1 MPAGAGQGNWL
12 IMKTLQTKE
21 SGGLPEPSSLLE
33 LEKRDPRRA
42 EALWHSLT
50 TDQRLRTILQARAED
65 RLRLITLARDSRE
78 LVRRLAPDE
87 FASTVLELGP
97 ADAGL
102 LVEYSTDAQLN
113 YLLDLTGWRQER
125 FAPGRYQVWVPLI
138 LDAGP
143 QRLERWLKA
152 TDLELL
158 ILLFAHWFRVE
169 KFLPSQE
176 QQEPPDDLPSFTLDG
191 VYFLEFRDKNTA
203 GFVAQILTHLRN
215 QDPQRYTTILE
226 GMLWESAAQ
235 LAEDA
240 LRWRQGRLRD
250 HGFPDRLEGLELWA
264 RPRPGEADWEK
275 LPPKPGLGLESE
287 RRLHSNLATRL
298 LPRDELLPTLA
309 GRLEG
314 RAGEDLMAELA
325 YVANCGVV
333 ALDVDPAQPEA
344 VARAARESLGLV
356 NMGLGLLS
364 GGDATKAAR
373 ILERVPAPA
382 LARQG
387 SQALRR
393 LNHRAFLLID
403 QGWLKQVPTG
413 LHVLDQPLD
422 RWVAGLLYPRPRC
435 YDPNL
440 GQGREYRS
448 FLSLADLEMASR
460 QLDLAEFWGRLLL
473 EFMAISPEQ
482 LRDTI
487 TSAGWPQEPEEIKTS
502 ALMGTWLARRALG
515 LGGLAPIPR
524 SELNRAVQALQAGL
538 KGELSRELVESCA
551 ALAQPQAASLASR
564 LLRRVLDYLEEELAR
579 IDTSREIEPEFIAG
593 LVVEP

>member
-1 MPAGAGQGNWL
+1 MKL
-12 IMKTLQTKE
+12 IKPQE
-21 SGGLPEPSSLLE
+21 QSGPPEPRDLLE

-42 EALWHSLT
+42 EALWQGLS
-50 TDQRLRTILQARAED
+50 TDERLRTILRATAPE

-78 LVRRLAPDE
+78 LVRRLAADE
-87 FASTVLELGP
+87 FTATVLELGP

-113 YLLDLTGWRQER
+113 YLLDLTGWRRER
-125 FAPGRYQVWVPLI
+125 FAPSRYQVWLPLI
-138 LDAGP
+138 LEAGP

-158 ILLFAHWFRVE
+158 TLLFAHWFRVE

-191 VYFLEFRDKNTA
+191 VYFLEFRDQNTA
-203 GFVAQILTHLRN
+203 GFVAQILAHLRN
-215 QDPQRYTTILE
+215 QDPRRYTTILE
-226 GMLWESAAQ
+226 AMIWESAAQ

-264 RPRPGEADWEK
+264 KPRPGEADWEK
-275 LPPKPGLGLESE
+275 LPPKPGLELEPG
-287 RRLHSNLATRL
+287 RQLHSNPATRL
-298 LPRDELLPTLA
+298 LPQDELLPSLA
-309 GRLEG
+309 GSMKG

-333 ALDVDPAQPEA
+333 ALEVDPAQPEA
-344 VARAARESLGLV
+344 VAQAARESLGLA

-364 GGDATKAAR
+364 AGDAAKAAI
-373 ILERVPAPA
+373 ILERVPVAA

-393 LNHRAFLLID
+393 LNHRAFLLVN
-403 QGWLKQVPTG
+403 QGWLKDVPTG
-413 LHVLDQPLD
+413 LHLLDQPLD

-448 FLSLADLEMASR
+448 FLRLADLEMASR
-460 QLDLAEFWGRLLL
+460 QLDKAEFWGRLLL
-473 EFMAISPEQ
+473 EFMAIKPGE

-487 TSAGWPQEPEEIKTS
+487 TGAGWPQEPEEIKTS

-524 SELNRAVQALQAGL
+524 AELNRAVRALQAGL
-538 KGELSRELVESCA
+538 KGELSRELMDSCA
-551 ALAQPQAASLASR
+551 ALAQPQAAALASQ
-564 LLRRVLDYLEEELAR
+564 LLRGVLDYLEEELAR
-579 IDTSREIEPEFIAG
+579 IDTSREVEPAFIAG

>member
-1 MPAGAGQGNWL
+1 
-12 IMKTLQTKE
+12 MKTIKSQE
-21 SGGLPEPSSLLE
+21 QGGLPQPRSLLE
-33 LEKRDPRRA
+33 LERRDPRRA
-42 EALWHSLT
+42 EARWQGLS
-50 TDQRLRTILQARAED
+50 TDERLRTILRATAPE

-78 LVRRLAPDE
+78 LVRRLAADE
-87 FASTVLELGP
+87 FTATVLELGP

-102 LVEYSTDAQLN
+102 LVEYSTDAQLS

-125 FAPGRYQVWVPLI
+125 FAPGRYQVWLPLI
-138 LDAGP
+138 LEAGP

-152 TDLELL
+152 TDLEVLC
-158 ILLFAHWFRVE
+158 LLFAHWFRVE

-191 VYFLEFRDKNTA
+191 VYFLEFRDKETA
-203 GFVAQILTHLRN
+203 GFVAQILAHLRN
-215 QDPQRYTTILE
+215 QDSRRYTTVLE
-226 GMLWESAAQ
+226 AMIWESAAQ

-240 LRWRQGRLRD
+240 LRWRRGRLRD

-264 RPRPGEADWEK
+264 KPRPGEADWEK
-275 LPPKPGLGLESE
+275 LPPKPGLELEAE
-287 RRLHSNLATRL
+287 RRLHSNPATRL
-298 LPRDELLPTLA
+298 LPPGELLPRLA
-309 GRLEG
+309 GGLGG

-364 GGDATKAAR
+364 GGDADKAAL
-373 ILERVPAPA
+373 ILERVPAAA

-393 LNHRAFLLID
+393 LNHRAFLLIN
-403 QGWLKQVPTG
+403 QGWLKGMPSG
-413 LHVLDQPLD
+413 LHLLDQPLD
-422 RWVAGLLYPRPRC
+422 RWLAGLLYPRPRC
-435 YDPNL
+435 YDPDL

-460 QLDLAEFWGRLLL
+460 RLDEAEFWGRLLL
-473 EFMAISPEQ
+473 EFMAIKPGE

-487 TSAGWPQEPEEIKTS
+487 TGAHWPREAEDIKTS
-502 ALMGTWLARRALG
+502 AIMGTWLARRALG
-515 LGGLAPIPR
+515 LEGLAPIPR
-524 SELNRAVQALQAGL
+524 AELNRAIQALQAGL
-538 KGELSRELVESCA
+538 KGELSRELVQSCA
-551 ALAQPQAASLASR
+551 ALAQPQAAALAGR
-564 LLRRVLDYLEEELAR
+564 LLRGVLDYLEEELAR
-579 IDTSREIEPEFIAG
+579 IDTGRELEPAFLAG
-593 LVVEP
+593 LVVGP